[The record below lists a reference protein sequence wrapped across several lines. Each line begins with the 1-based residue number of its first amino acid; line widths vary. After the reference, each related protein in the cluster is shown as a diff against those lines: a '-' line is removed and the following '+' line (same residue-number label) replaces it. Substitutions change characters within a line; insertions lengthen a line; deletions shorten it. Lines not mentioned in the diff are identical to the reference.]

1 MKRGMHQMRLL
12 PCHSLVVVVVVV
24 VVVDVAGRWKYF
36 HPKYRNF
43 CRLKDGQT
51 DGQNFL

>member
-1 MKRGMHQMRLL
+1 MRLL
-12 PCHSLVVVVVVV
+12 RRHSLVVVVVVV
-24 VVVDVAGRWKYF
+24 VVVFVVDVVGRWKYF